1 MKAQL
6 QMKLMKLSN
15 KKIFTLFLGLFSFFA
30 FSAKAV
36 CPVCVVAIG
45 SGVGLCRWLGID
57 DTISGLWIGGLIVS
71 IILWTLDWMNKKNFH
86 FKFRNILIWALY
98 YALTIWPLF
107 SFDIMGHPLNKV
119 WGMDKILFGIIA
131 GSIIFLFAVFLNGYL
146 KKKNN
151 GKVYFPYQKVVIPVA
166 LLAIFSFIFYLVI
179 KCY

>member
-1 MKAQL
+1 MLQ
-6 QMKLMKLSN
+6 QMKLIN

-57 DTISGLWIGGLIVS
+57 DTISGLWIGGLIVAM
-71 IILWTLDWMNKKNFH
+71 ILWTLDWMNRKNFR
-86 FKFRNILIWALY
+86 FKLRNILVWALY
-98 YALTIWPLF
+98 YLATILPLY

-119 WGMDKILFGIIA
+119 WGIDKILFGIIA
-131 GSIIFLFAVFLNGYL
+131 GSIVFLFSVFLNGHL

-151 GKVYFPYQKVVIPVA
+151 GKVYFYYQKVIIPVV
-166 LLAIFSFIFYLVI
+166 LLSVFNLIFYLII